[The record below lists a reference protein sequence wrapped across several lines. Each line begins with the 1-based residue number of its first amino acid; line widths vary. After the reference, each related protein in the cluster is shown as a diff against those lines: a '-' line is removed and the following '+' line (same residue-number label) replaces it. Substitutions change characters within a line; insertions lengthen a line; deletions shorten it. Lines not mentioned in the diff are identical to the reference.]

1 MHQEV
6 WLEGGV
12 RVRIAA
18 VTNIGTKKK
27 IGQRELTEWR
37 YSQLFDDMLDGI
49 CIINEFG
56 HIEYVN
62 RSYERLLR
70 VNHHGETGK
79 SIFHTQN
86 DEVILTAYREKRP
99 TKGNLNYYIG
109 ANQISVAA
117 SPIFHHEIFRGVIAI
132 YREIFPMEKIKKKD
146 TLIELSVSNEAHG
159 VDLNPNFKEIVGKS
173 KVMEKALLMAQKAA
187 KTSAT
192 VLVRGE
198 SGTGKELVARAI
210 HYSSERVSKPFVK
223 VNCGAIPATLLESEL
238 FGHEQGA
245 FTGAI
250 RRKKGKFE
258 QADGGTI
265 FLDEIGDMPMEMQ
278 VKLLRVLQEREFER
292 VGGEETIKCDVRIIA
307 ATNRPLEDLMEKGEF
322 RDDLYY
328 RLNVVPIH
336 LPALKERKDDI
347 HLLVQHFIEKICMR
361 LGKDL
366 IGLTEEAEVCLCNY
380 DWPGNI
386 RELENLMERLIVLTE
401 SDEITMGDL
410 PSYISNV
417 YQSSYIPGDTKPLI
431 DFGLNGEIA
440 TLEEYEKEIIRYA
453 IRKFGSFNAAG
464 KALGVTHKTVAFKA
478 RKYNIIED

>member
-1 MHQEV
+1 M
-6 WLEGGV
+6 
-12 RVRIAA
+12 RIAA
-18 VTNIGTKKK
+18 ITSIGTKKK
-27 IGQRELTEWR
+27 IGQRELAEWK
-37 YSQLFDDMLDGI
+37 YNQLFDDMLDGI
-49 CIINEFG
+49 CIINEIG
-56 HIEYVN
+56 HVEYVN

-70 VNHHGETGK
+70 VNYHGETGK
-79 SIFHTQN
+79 SIFHIQN

-132 YREIFPMEKIKKKD
+132 YREIWLMDKMKKKE
-146 TLIELSVSNEAHG
+146 TLIELPVFNEAHS
-159 VDLNPNFKEIVGKS
+159 VDLNPNFREIVGKS
-173 KVMEKALLMAQKAA
+173 RVMEKSLLMAQKAA

-192 VLVRGE
+192 VLIRGE

-210 HYSSERVSKPFVK
+210 HYSSERVSKPFIK
-223 VNCGAIPATLLESEL
+223 VNCGAIPGTLLESEL

-250 RRKKGKFE
+250 RKKKGKFE

-265 FLDEIGDMPMEMQ
+265 FLDEIGDMPIEMQ

-307 ATNRPLEDLMEKGEF
+307 ATNRPLEDLMGKGEF

-328 RLNVVPIH
+328 RLNVVPVH

-347 HLLVQHFIEKICMR
+347 LLLIQHFIEKICRKFGME
-361 LGKDL
+361 LVEL
-366 IGLTEEAEVCLCNY
+366 SEEAEICLCNY

-401 SDEITMGDL
+401 KDEITMDDL

-417 YQSSYIPGDTKPLI
+417 YQSSYTPGEIKPLI
-431 DFGLNGEIA
+431 DFDLNGEIA
-440 TLEEYEKEIIRYA
+440 TLEAYEKEIIRYA

-478 RKYNIIED
+478 RKYNIIQE